1 MWEIFQKILKDK
13 ITPNQLM
20 LLYAFDES
28 LAVPQIDAHSE
39 LRGLITEKYMVKKG
53 DHYKITALGKIKMR
67 KYDNYFNKAKKR
79 TSEELMGKDF
89 DANITKYREL
99 FPRQKLPSGK
109 PARQNVKTLTD
120 GFRWFFDNF
129 DYTWAEIHNATRKYL
144 NSYEDNGYMYMKNSQ
159 YFTVKTLPNKERVSE
174 LADYCDIIR
183 EGTDDDIQH
192 FKEKVV

>member
-20 LLYAFDES
+20 LLYAFDQS
-28 LAVPQIDAHSE
+28 LGVPQIDAHSE
-39 LRGLITEKYMVKKG
+39 LRGLITEKYMVKEG
-53 DHYKITALGKIKMR
+53 DHYKITGLGKVKMR

-89 DANITKYREL
+89 DANIVKYREL

-144 NSYEDNGYMYMKNSQ
+144 NNYEDEGYMYMKNSQ

>member
-39 LRGLITEKYMVKKG
+39 LRGLITEKYMIKKG

>member
-20 LLYAFDES
+20 LLYAFDQS
-28 LAVPQIDAHSE
+28 LGVPQIDAHSE

-53 DHYKITALGKIKMR
+53 DHYKITPLGKVKMR

-129 DYTWAEIHNATRKYL
+129 DYTWAEVHNATRKYL
-144 NSYEDNGYMYMKNSQ
+144 NSYEDDGYMYMKNSQ
-159 YFTVKTLPNKERVSE
+159 YFIVKTLSNKERVSE

-183 EGTDDDIQH
+183 EGTDDDIKH